1 MNARRG
7 QHKDD
12 DMTYLTDLIGAICV
26 FAPPFGLMFYA
37 HGAGWM

>member
-1 MNARRG
+1 
-7 QHKDD
+7 
-12 DMTYLTDLIGAICV
+12 MTYLTDLIGAVCV